1 MNDGFLRF
9 RLSVLSSET
18 LTDLKSRL
26 CKHRSGRT
34 LLSSSSLARLPF
46 TCAVRRSLLRAI
58 AENQLLLGF
67 LILLASGLAY
77 GRNQII
83 TYRQN
88 TGRIPGLVATALDR
102 LATQA
107 ALNQD
112 GRVSEPFISIGQLR
126 DDVLRSVFNASERER
141 VWSSVRK
148 IVEGNSNVRAANR
161 EGGKT
166 GEFSRVWEWIG
177 PVDLAPGLEGRRSGG
192 VITDGRAGASTA
204 SSPGNDSL
212 VRTDDRPNNIEAR
225 RWDEGRAI
233 Y

>member
-1 MNDGFLRF
+1 M
-9 RLSVLSSET
+9 
-18 LTDLKSRL
+18 
-26 CKHRSGRT
+26 
-34 LLSSSSLARLPF
+34 
-46 TCAVRRSLLRAI
+46 
-58 AENQLLLGF
+58 
-67 LILLASGLAY
+67 SGLAY
-77 GRNQII
+77 GRNQVI
-83 TYRQN
+83 TYKQN
-88 TGRIPGLVATALDR
+88 TSRIPGLVATTLDR

-107 ALNQD
+107 ALQQD

-126 DDVLRSVFNASERER
+126 DDVLRSVFSASERER
-141 VWSSVRK
+141 VWRSVRK

-192 VITDGRAGASTA
+192 LITDGRAGDA

-212 VRTDDRPNNIEAR
+212 VKREDRSNLEVR
-225 RWDEGRAI
+225 RWDEGRPI

>member
-1 MNDGFLRF
+1 MFCSLYSD
-9 RLSVLSSET
+9 S
-18 LTDLKSRL
+18 LTDSKSGV
-26 CKHRSGRT
+26 CNHRSGRQ

-46 TCAVRRSLLRAI
+46 TCAIRRSLLRAVSDNLVAI
-58 AENQLLLGF
+58 SI
-67 LILLASGLAY
+67 LILGVAGSAY
-77 GRNQII
+77 GRSQII

-88 TGRIPGLVATALDR
+88 TARIPALVGTTLDR

-107 ALNQD
+107 ALSQD
-112 GRVSEPFISIGQLR
+112 GRVTEAFISIGQLR
-126 DDVLRSVFNASERER
+126 DDVLRSLFSASERER
-141 VWSSVRK
+141 VWRSIRK
-148 IVEGNSNVRAANR
+148 IIEGNSNVRTAIR

-192 VITDGRAGASTA
+192 MLTDGRAGEDGA
-204 SSPGNDSL
+204 SPGNDSL
-212 VRTDDRPNNIEAR
+212 VRGEDRSKIEVR